1 MWYITIQVWEWLY
14 IINYSS
20 FKIVRY
26 YLINT
31 YQYFKNII
39 VIIDV
44 KIIYEYEYMNKI
56 LKFTEIISL

>member
-1 MWYITIQVWEWLY
+1 
-14 IINYSS
+14 
-20 FKIVRY
+20 
-26 YLINT
+26 
-31 YQYFKNII
+31 